1 MRHTEL
7 TNDLQERAS
16 LYAAGAM
23 TQGEREE
30 YARHLEEDLCAVCA
44 TEVRELQATASL
56 IAFAAAPATPSP
68 NVRSRLLEQA
78 GQQSPQRVER
88 SSAGIRWL
96 QWITTAVA
104 IASIAVAV
112 IVSRTNSELRHTTD
126 ELNSRIA
133 QLEVQL
139 ASQRSDL
146 AMLTSAGVHVVDL
159 AGQGDS
165 LRASARI
172 FIDPQRKQSF
182 FYVRDLAAAPPNKSY
197 QLWFVPKVGN
207 PINAGVFNTQSDGTV
222 RVEVTVPSNTNDL
235 KAAAVTTEPFGG
247 SPAPTGPFALLG
259 AL

>member
-7 TNDLQERAS
+7 TNDLQERAT

-23 TQGEREE
+23 NESERQEF
-30 YARHLEEDLCAVCA
+30 ARHLEEDQCAVCGS
-44 TEVRELQATASL
+44 EVRELQSAASL
-56 IAFAAAPATPSP
+56 IAFAATPSTPSP

-78 GQQSPQRVER
+78 KQQSPHRVER
-88 SSAGIRWL
+88 ESSGMRWL

-112 IVSRTNSELRHTTD
+112 IVSRTNAELRHTTD

-159 AGQGDS
+159 AGQGDNV
-165 LRASARI
+165 RASARI

-182 FYVRDLAAAPPNKSY
+182 LYVRDLPAAPADKSY

-207 PINAGVFNTQSDGTV
+207 PINARVFNTQSDGTL
-222 RVEVTVPSNTNDL
+222 RIEIPVPANTNDL

-247 SPAPTGPFALLG
+247 RPQPTGAYALLG